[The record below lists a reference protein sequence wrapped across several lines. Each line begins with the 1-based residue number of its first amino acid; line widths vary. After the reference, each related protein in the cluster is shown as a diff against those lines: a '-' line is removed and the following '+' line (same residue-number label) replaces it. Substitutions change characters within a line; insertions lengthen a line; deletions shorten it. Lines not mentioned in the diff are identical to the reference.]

1 MHLLQGLSAAYKE
14 LLRQGDCLAIANPDP
29 DPEPNPNQV
38 YWGSEATDPAQR
50 VALPVTV
57 AVYSHKVSQH
67 ARVRVGVRV
76 RVRVQ
81 VACSLCSPLCAS
93 RPTSPPCQPIPPRHP
108 HPTPPLPTTGHH
120 PLSTTPQGEHKL
132 HANEDRHFHAV
143 DFGKEVLAYLLWLQ
157 GYYGYRQA
165 MDTLWLQTL
174 WLQTLWLQTGY
185 RHTMATD

>member
-1 MHLLQGLSAAYKE
+1 
-14 LLRQGDCLAIANPDP
+14 PDP
-29 DPEPNPNQV
+29 DPNPNQV

-57 AVYSHKVSQH
+57 AVYSHK
-67 ARVRVGVRV
+67 
-76 RVRVQ
+76 
-81 VACSLCSPLCAS
+81 
-93 RPTSPPCQPIPPRHP
+93 
-108 HPTPPLPTTGHH
+108 
-120 PLSTTPQGEHKL
+120 GEHKL